1 MNLKIKNRN
10 WFHKPKEKE
19 KLSEQE
25 HSFSPRENTNSIT
38 QPLEIE
44 IDMFYELTKDI
55 RNLKPLTQTQ
65 LNYIQTLP
73 KEKILELLEIYI
85 LCFKS
90 IEPFLKDI

>member
-1 MNLKIKNRN
+1 MNIKINTLLHKNGN

-25 HSFSPRENTNSIT
+25 HSSSIENTNSIT
-38 QPLEIE
+38 QPLE

-55 RNLKPLTQTQ
+55 RNLKPLTHTQ

-73 KEKILELLEIYI
+73 KEKILEVLEIYNY
-85 LCFKS
+85 CFQS
-90 IEPFLKDI
+90 IEQVLA